1 MKEQLEA
8 IKKTLDYH
16 TKLLESLVVSID
28 ESRSK
33 SAQYKASMGN
43 ITDMI
48 MKNPVLQKNPEAKA
62 FISGMTES
70 LKNLG
75 GMS

>member
-1 MKEQLEA
+1 MEQQLEA
-8 IKKTLDYH
+8 IRNILDYH

-28 ESRSK
+28 ENRSR
-33 SAQYKASMGN
+33 SAQYKSSMGN

-48 MKNPVLQKNPEAKA
+48 LKNPVFQKNPEARE
-62 FISGMTES
+62 FLSGMTES
-70 LKNLG
+70 LKNIG